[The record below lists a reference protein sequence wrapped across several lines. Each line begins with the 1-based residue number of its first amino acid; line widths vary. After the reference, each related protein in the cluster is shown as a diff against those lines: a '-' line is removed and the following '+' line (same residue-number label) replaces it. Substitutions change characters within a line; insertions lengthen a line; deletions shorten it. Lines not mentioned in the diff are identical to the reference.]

1 MAGSAQSANQFP
13 LIWIIKDDTEAL
25 QSNSPQAL
33 WHQELVSWKTVFPR
47 TGAGWGREGGVVG
60 FWTIQVHHI
69 YCVLYYH
76 HISSTS
82 DHQALDPAG

>member
-33 WHQELVSWKTVFPR
+33 WHQELVLWKTVFPR
-47 TGAGWGREGGVVG
+47 TGAAWGRAGAWLVSGQFKCTTFTVY
-60 FWTIQVHHI
+60 FIIITSAPPQTITH
-69 YCVLYYH
+69 
-76 HISSTS
+76 
-82 DHQALDPAG
+82 